1 MLPQQQEIIL
11 SAYAGIYDI
20 VVPKDHLLRQ
30 INDLIDFS
38 FVYQELVTKYCHDNG
53 RNAIDPIRMFK
64 YLLLKQ
70 IYDISDEDVVGR
82 SLYDMSF
89 KYFLGMAPEEKV
101 MNSSSLTKFRKL
113 RLKDMDL
120 LNLLIGKTVS
130 IAIEKGIIK
139 SNTIIVDATHT
150 ASRSNPY
157 SPVQALKLRSKQLR
171 KVLYEVDEKIK
182 ESLPAKNE
190 DNDMEHEM
198 EYTQLLVDKIASDEQ
213 LVNVPKISERLNML
227 RETLDDIQDH
237 YTTSKDK
244 DARVGHKTRDDNFFG
259 YKTHIAITQER
270 IITAATVTSG
280 EKGDGG
286 QLQTLI
292 EQTEQNGVQVDE
304 VLGDTAYSGDT
315 NLKYAKD
322 NNIKLIAKLNP
333 CISQGTRSESEQW
346 EYNKDAGM
354 YVCPAGHMAILKKKK
369 SRRSEQNKND
379 KIVYYFDIEK
389 CKHCALKDN
398 CYKDGARTKTYSVTI
413 KTDTQ
418 QEQMAF
424 EKTEEFREKYRER
437 YKIEAKNAELK
448 NVLGYDRAISYGMTA
463 MQLQGAMTMF
473 AANLKRIITL
483 LNAAK

>member
-1 MLPQQQEIIL
+1 MLIQQQKITL
-11 SAYAGIYDI
+11 SAYVGIYDI

-38 FVYQELVTKYCHDNG
+38 FVYQELVNKYCHDNG

-190 DNDMEHEM
+190 DNDIEHEI

-213 LVNVPKISERLNML
+213 LVNIPKISERLNML

-244 DARVGHKTRDDNFFG
+244 DARVGHKTSESEFFG
-259 YKTHIAITQER
+259 YKTHIAVTQER
-270 IITAATVTSG
+270 IITAAAITSG
-280 EKGDGG
+280 EKGDGE
-286 QLQTLI
+286 QLPNLV
-292 EQTEQNGVQVDE
+292 EQTEQNGMEVKE
-304 VLGDTAYSGDT
+304 VLGDTAYSSDR
-315 NLKYAKD
+315 NLKYAKEKD
-322 NNIKLIAKLNP
+322 IKLISKLNP
-333 CISQGTRSESEQW
+333 VISNGLRKEEDKW
-346 EYNKDAGM
+346 DYNKDADM
-354 YVCPAGHMAILKKKK
+354 IVCPAGHIAIKKTKHI
-369 SRRSEQNKND
+369 SNIANKNST
-379 KIVYYFDIEK
+379 ITYHFDYEK
-389 CKHCALKDN
+389 CKLCALKDI
-398 CYKDGARTKTYSVTI
+398 CLKDGKTGKTYSVSI

-418 QEQMAF
+418 TEQLAF
-424 EKTEEFREKYRER
+424 QQTEEFKEKYRER

-473 AANLKRIITL
+473 VANLKRIITL
-483 LNAAK
+483 LNATK